1 MPYDYKTADVSTD
14 DTGVCTIRLH
24 SRGGSLVWGGLP
36 HLELADLFTRLG
48 GDRDIRVVVLT
59 GTGNSFIALPP
70 GDNGM
75 LARGALSARGWAD
88 LAIEGER
95 LIQGLLAIPVPTI
108 AAVNGPAVAHA
119 EIAVLCDVVLATP
132 ETYFADEAH
141 VPLGLVPGDGV
152 HVVWPALLGPNRG
165 RYFLLTGQR
174 IPAAEALAL
183 GVIGEVV
190 PADALLART
199 YEIAADLARRD
210 PAVMRA
216 TRSVLTRALRRAMT
230 EDLAA
235 GLAAE
240 AFGAMAGR
248 DRHHSPAR

>member
-1 MPYDYKTADVSTD
+1 MSYDYKTAAVSID
-14 DTGVCTIRLH
+14 EAGVCTIRLH
-24 SRGGSLVWGGLP
+24 SRGGPLVWGGLP
-36 HLELADLFTRLG
+36 HRELADLFTRLG
-48 GDRDIRVVVLT
+48 SDNDVRVVIIT
-59 GTGNSFIALPP
+59 GTGDAFIGLPP
-70 GDNGM
+70 GDNEV
-75 LARGALSARGWAD
+75 LARGELPARSWSD
-88 LAIEGER
+88 IAIEGER

-152 HVVWPALLGPNRG
+152 HVIWPMLLGPNRG

-174 IPAAEALAL
+174 IPAAEALTL

-190 PADALLART
+190 PADSLAARAG
-199 YEIAADLARRD
+199 EIAADLARRD

-248 DRHHSPAR
+248 DRSH